1 MRNSGEIGSFV
12 VVGERGVASGVR
24 RIEALAGRPADE
36 YLKGQRRL
44 LASVEE
50 ELGVPEEQLV
60 GEIGDRHHRAD
71 ASAHG
76 PRVGRF
82 GEEESFGEAGATPEE
97 EAKLAQRR
105 EQVDCAL
112 RIVRLVAAAW
122 SLYLRHRVDAKGRC
136 RHCPRR
142 RGWLGWWGGW
152 RFDRRRTGQC
162 TVLATLS
169 FYLMQPTEVV
179 LRELPRRVSVKP

>member
-1 MRNSGEIGSFV
+1 MAETLAGLLD
-12 VVGERGVASGVR
+12 AAW
-24 RIEALAGRPADE
+24 RIELGRGSQD
-36 YLKGQRRL
+36 L
-44 LASVEE
+44 
-50 ELGVPEEQLV
+50 
-60 GEIGDRHHRAD
+60 
-71 ASAHG
+71 
-76 PRVGRF
+76 RF
-82 GEEESFGEAGATPEE
+82 
-97 EAKLAQRR
+97 
-105 EQVDCAL
+105 
-112 RIVRLVAAAW
+112 VRLVAAAW

-179 LRELPRRVSVKP
+179 LRDLPRRVSVKP